1 MYYSHFGLNQPPFK
15 ITPNTEFFFS
25 GGNRGPVL
33 EALIYAITHG
43 EGIVKVTGEVGS
55 GKTMLCHMLQA
66 RLPAHI
72 ESVYI
77 ANPSV
82 SPEEILHAIAFEL
95 QLGVGLDA
103 SRLEVVRALHD
114 YLLGRH
120 AEGNRVVVFVEESQS
135 MPLPSLEEIRL
146 LSNLETKN
154 DKLLQIVLFGQP
166 ELDQNLRQA
175 NIRQL
180 RERITHSFRLEP
192 LSVDETR
199 EYLMFRMRAAGYH
212 GPELFPEPVVKAVAR
227 AAHGLSRRVNLIADK
242 ALLAAFSENTHTIRR
257 KHVDAAVADSEFSAA
272 PRSRTGLRPIW
283 GVALLALGVAVGV
296 GFYAWF
302 QEALIRT
309 PAPVGVQDRAAP
321 VEKKAEPRVHAAAPA
336 PKSAPASPTPTA
348 VSAADQ
354 AMAAATAEEK
364 EAAPNPA
371 SVSVATRPASSAA
384 PDPATSAPP
393 EEKPAPQPPAVS
405 VPDKPAT
412 IAAAEPA
419 TGAPAPESATVSLP
433 EGVSSTTRATPKAKV
448 TSATRPARSQPVDS
462 KDILEVRLAATK
474 EWLATEAPTT
484 SSIQLLGTYNPETLR
499 YHLNDLSKVIEINK
513 VFVYR
518 TRAKQKPWL
527 TVLYGS
533 FNSYRAA
540 REALD
545 KLPESLKGNGPFLR
559 TVAGIRGEISRH
571 GAS

>member
-33 EALIYAITHG
+33 EALIYAISQG

-55 GKTMLCHMLQA
+55 GKTMLCHMLQT
-66 RLPAHI
+66 RLSAHV
-72 ESVYI
+72 ETVYI

-95 QLGVGLDA
+95 QLGVARDA
-103 SRLEVVRALHD
+103 SRLEVMQALHE

-120 AEGNRVVVFVEESQS
+120 AEGKRVVVFVEESQS

-166 ELDQNLRQA
+166 ELDQNLRRN

-212 GPELFPEPVVKAVAR
+212 GPELFSEPVVKAVAR
-227 AAHGLSRRVNLIADK
+227 AAQGLSRRVNLIADK
-242 ALLAAFSENTHTIRR
+242 TLLGAFSENTHTIRR

-272 PRSRTGLRPIW
+272 PSAGTGMRPFW
-283 GVALLALGVAVGV
+283 GVALLVIGGAVGV
-296 GFYAWF
+296 GSYAWL
-302 QEALIRT
+302 QEAVIGTPSPVEGRNRT
-309 PAPVGVQDRAAP
+309 AP
-321 VEKKAEPRVHAAAPA
+321 VEKEVGPRVQAAAPA
-336 PKSAPASPTPTA
+336 PKSTPADPTPTA

-354 AMAAATAEEK
+354 AIAAPAAKEK
-364 EAAPNPA
+364 EAAPEPP
-371 SVSVATRPASSAA
+371 SISVAKGSASRAA
-384 PDPATSAPP
+384 PEPAASAPP
-393 EEKPAPQPPAVS
+393 EKKPAPQPSAVS
-405 VPDKPAT
+405 APDKPAT
-412 IAAAEPA
+412 TAAAEPA
-419 TGAPAPESATVSLP
+419 TQAPAPKAAMVSPPKAVSPAT
-433 EGVSSTTRATPKAKV
+433 STPPKAKV
-448 TSATRPARSQPVDS
+448 TPTTQTARVKPIDS
-462 KDILEVRLAATK
+462 KDLLEVRVAATE
-474 EWLATEAPTT
+474 EWLATQAPRTF
-484 SSIQLLGTYNPETLR
+484 SIQLLGTNAPEFLR
-499 YHLNDLSKVIEINK
+499 SHLNDLAKVVEINK

-533 FNSYRAA
+533 FISYRAA
-540 REALD
+540 QEALD
-545 KLPESLKGNGPFLR
+545 KLPESLKGNRPFLR
-559 TVAGIRGEISRH
+559 TVSGVREEIDRH